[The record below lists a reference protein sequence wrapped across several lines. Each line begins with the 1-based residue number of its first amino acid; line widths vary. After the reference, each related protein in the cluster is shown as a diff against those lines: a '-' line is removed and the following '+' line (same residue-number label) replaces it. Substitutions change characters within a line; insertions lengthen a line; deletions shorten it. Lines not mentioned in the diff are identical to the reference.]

1 MEYTNKKV
9 RKEFKDEVQDEVH
22 QHKEV
27 FQLED
32 K

>member
-1 MEYTNKKV
+1 MDLVNKKV
-9 RKEFKDEVQDEVH
+9 RKEVKNEVQSEVH

>member
-9 RKEFKDEVQDEVH
+9 RKEVKDEVQDEVH

>member
-9 RKEFKDEVQDEVH
+9 RKEVKNEVQDEVY

>member
-1 MEYTNKKV
+1 MDLVNKKV
-9 RKEFKDEVQDEVH
+9 RKEFKNEVQDEVH